1 MDPLLYVTGD
11 ESDRARLCLR
21 AYFRSFTGGSF
32 EALADPDPFS
42 ITASDIVA
50 VSMLGVDVPARTS
63 VWLLGVGQAVV
74 RDLLR
79 RVPVDRPIWDDAV
92 DLSKTGAAW
101 RLWDELIAHHDM
113 GATTTSKL
121 LAAKRPH
128 LVPVQDSVV
137 TAALLG
143 PGAKGFNWWA
153 LWRTRLQGT
162 EGEEL
167 RRAARSLVEDV
178 PEARHLSVLRLLDVV
193 IWMRERG
200 HETVPSLVE
209 KFAGAPSPAAIVA
222 STLPESGISRRQTQ

>member
-1 MDPLLYVTGD
+1 MTPFLLDPMLYVRGQ
-11 ESDRARLCLR
+11 ERERAVLSLR
-21 AYFRSFTGGSF
+21 VYFESFTGRWF
-32 EALADPDPFS
+32 EVVADPDPFS

-63 VWLLGVGQAVV
+63 VWLLGAGRAVV

-79 RVPVDRPIWDDAV
+79 RVPVGRPIWDDVV
-92 DLSKTGAAW
+92 DLSKAGAAW

-143 PGAKGFNWWA
+143 PGVRGFDWWA
-153 LWRTRLQGT
+153 LWRARLQGP

-167 RRAARSLVEDV
+167 QREARSLVDAV
-178 PEARHLSVLRLLDVV
+178 PEARHLSMLRTLDVV
-193 IWMRERG
+193 VWMRERG
-200 HETVPSLVE
+200 WRDAPALAG
-209 KFAGAPSPAAIVA
+209 FADAPPVA
-222 STLPESGISRRQTQ
+222 